1 MVVIICVIVL
11 VVAVSLY
18 DYFTTRRWQLIT
30 SVSRNELVFEGRNKE
45 YGAYVI
51 RRDYDKR
58 MMIIMF
64 SLIGFIGLTYGTYE
78 IIKHLPKDKV
88 EAPPVD
94 TSTFAVAAPPIDEEV
109 PPPPPEDIPPPVE
122 KTIAF
127 MPPVVVDI
135 PVEDEIPLQEDME
148 DTKASTDTQDGS
160 DDSFA
165 PPVIGEEKPPVV
177 EEKPEEV
184 FTFVEEEAEFPGG
197 MQAMLKFLG
206 EHVVYP
212 DEAVEQQIQGKVF
225 VKFVVEKSGQV
236 SNVSVA
242 RGMSGCPKCDANA
255 VKAVREMPNWKPGKN
270 GGKPVRQYYQIPV
283 SFVLE

>member
-1 MVVIICVIVL
+1 MGVIICVIALVL
-11 VVAVSLY
+11 AISLY

-30 SVSRNELVFEGRNKE
+30 SVSRNELVFANRNKE

-58 MMIIMF
+58 MVIILL
-64 SLIGFIGLTYGTYE
+64 SLLGTVGAIYGTYE
-78 IIKHLPKDKV
+78 IIKHLPKEKV
-88 EAPPVD
+88 APPPVD
-94 TSTFAVAAPPIDEEV
+94 TSTFAVAAPPIDEDV

-127 MPPVVVDI
+127 MPPIVVDI
-135 PVEDEIPLQEDME
+135 PVEDEIPIQEDME
-148 DTKASTDTQDGS
+148 DTKASTDTQEGS

-165 PPVIGEEKPPVV
+165 PPVIGEDKPAVV

-197 MQAMLKFLG
+197 AKAMMQFLSQ
-206 EHVVYP
+206 HVVYP
-212 DEAVEQQIQGKVF
+212 DEAVEQQIQGKVY
-225 VKFVVEKSGQV
+225 VKFVVEKDGRV
-236 SNVSVA
+236 SNVSVSK
-242 RGMSGCPKCDANA
+242 GMAACPKCNDNA
-255 VKAVREMPNWKPGKN
+255 AKAVRDMPNFKPGKN
-270 GGKPVRQYYQIPV
+270 GGKAVRSYFQVPV